1 MIVWLKF
8 SWKYVYSCYQ
18 FVMKIVDLVFVF
30 VAVLTVCYAA
40 SGNELTN
47 VSTSVILPDEPKALQ
62 GRILFKPLSMLF
74 LKKIS

>member
-1 MIVWLKF
+1 
-8 SWKYVYSCYQ
+8 
-18 FVMKIVDLVFVF
+18 MKIVDLVFVF

-40 SGNELTN
+40 SGDELTN

-74 LKKIS
+74 F